1 MSVEAEAETLAW
13 YRDFQPYV
21 PVAERRARG
30 AREAAK
36 RMAKGQTTEPVLITG
51 RVIARTFWGAAWCE
65 HLEGYSDFA
74 NRLPRGRTYAKNG
87 SIVHLAVEKGRASA
101 LVQGTDLYE
110 VSVTVVPLPKARWQK
125 IVRACAGRIDSA
137 VELLQGKLSAAVMNV
152 VTDRAA
158 GLFPAPGEIEMT
170 CSCPDRAE
178 MCKHLAATLYGLGA
192 RLDDRPELLF
202 VLRAVNHADLI
213 GTIAAPAAARARRP
227 RAKGLADDE
236 LASVF
241 GIDLDAG
248 PAKRPKQR
256 AARVTAPRRPR

>member
-1 MSVEAEAETLAW
+1 LAW

-21 PVAERRARG
+21 SVAERRARG

-36 RMAKGQTTEPVLITG
+36 RMAKGQKTEPVLITG

-87 SIVHLAVEKGRASA
+87 SIVHLEVEKGRASA
-101 LVQGTDLYE
+101 LVQGTELYE
-110 VSVTVVPLPKARWQK
+110 VSVTVVPLTKARWQK

-137 VELLQGKLSAAVMNV
+137 VELLQGKLSAAVMGV
-152 VTDRAA
+152 VTDRSA

-170 CSCPDRAE
+170 CSCPDHAE

-227 RAKGLADDE
+227 RAKGLADED
-236 LASVF
+236 LAGVF
-241 GIDLDAG
+241 GIELDVG
-248 PAKRPKQR
+248 GLAKRPQRR
-256 AARVTAPRRPR
+256 AAPVTASRRRR